1 MDAFQEFVYLRTYAR
16 YLESEGRRETWQETV
31 DRYCDYLLNPARYA
45 VPIPEKVQ
53 RKIRQGILNMD
64 VMPSMRLLWSAGE
77 ACDASN
83 ICAYNCSGVTVDTP
97 LAFGEI
103 LLILMCGAGVGYSVE
118 RQYVEKLPQI
128 KHQRNVPV
136 STITIRD
143 SKGGWQE
150 ALNAGVALWWDGRDI
165 IFDFSEIRPEG
176 APLKKMGGRASGPEV
191 LRKMLDATRNIILS
205 AAGRKLTP
213 LECHDICC
221 HIARCVVVGGVR
233 RSAMIS
239 LSDIDDHDMRD
250 CKIGVFP
257 PERFGA
263 NNSAVYRDKPS
274 DLDFLQ
280 DFAILGKS
288 GTGERGFFNLGAARK
303 NAPHRRKSKNIAITN
318 PCFTGDMQ
326 LLTENGYMR
335 FADIPEGR
343 VGVVSGK
350 TGQIS
355 DGMVWCSGERS
366 VVRIRRTKLNDVICT
381 PDHVFLVLDS
391 YGEDMG
397 EKLVFTEC
405 EAKDLLGRRI
415 VPFLPDAYYPINKD
429 DFMAGFIQ
437 GDGGTGRLKSKDHKG
452 LEINIGEKDKP
463 VAEFLGLSDY
473 GRSVYSRVAYDV
485 ALSWGISGE
494 PLPTRGLP
502 QRRPNKDF
510 LCGLF
515 SANGCVID
523 KYRVS
528 IKSTC
533 RQMLEDLRV
542 ILSDDYAIESY
553 ITTNKSQTVKFSNGE
568 YRCRESYDLNIGK
581 YDSLLKF
588 LESIGF
594 LQPYKRAALKR
605 LITIRSPRVRSVTP
619 CGVEKV
625 YDFSEPLTNWGVV
638 NGVVAHN
645 CAEVTL
651 RNREF
656 CNLSTYVIRP
666 GDDFYKITDKATTA
680 AWIGVL
686 QSTFADFP
694 YLSPEWEANCIEER
708 LCGVSPTG
716 VLDNL
721 ARLDPKELELTKK
734 QIVRTVRHAAELLGI
749 NVPAAATCVKPNGTV
764 SALVDS
770 AAGLHPRWAKYFRR
784 NIQIS
789 INDPLFKLMAD
800 QGAPHMIT
808 PDDPYTA
815 IVSFP
820 RSSPEGAVVRHDLS
834 AIEQLNTYKNI
845 TQNYCEMNASCT
857 IYVSPNEWIQVA
869 HWVYENWDA
878 VNGLSF
884 FPRGDHAYKW
894 APYEDITQEEYDKM
908 SEDFPELDFSKLSD
922 YEHTD
927 QTTGSKEYACT
938 AGGCEI

>member
-1 MDAFQEFVYLRTYAR
+1 M
-16 YLESEGRRETWQETV
+16 
-31 DRYCDYLLNPARYA
+31 
-45 VPIPEKVQ
+45 
-53 RKIRQGILNMD
+53 
-64 VMPSMRLLWSAGE
+64 
-77 ACDASN
+77 
-83 ICAYNCSGVTVDTP
+83 
-97 LAFGEI
+97 
-103 LLILMCGAGVGYSVE
+103 ILMCGAGVGFSVE
-118 RQYVEKLPQI
+118 RQYVEKLPPV

-136 STITIRD
+136 STMTIRD

-150 ALNAGVALWWDGRDI
+150 ALNAGLALWWEGRDI
-165 IFDFSEIRPEG
+165 IFDFSDIRPEG

-191 LRKMLDATRNIILS
+191 LRKMLDVTRSIILS
-205 AAGRKLTP
+205 AAGRKLTS

-239 LSDIDDHDMRD
+239 LSDIDDQEMRD

-318 PCFTGDMQ
+318 PC
-326 LLTENGYMR
+326 
-335 FADIPEGR
+335 
-343 VGVVSGK
+343 
-350 TGQIS
+350 
-355 DGMVWCSGERS
+355 
-366 VVRIRRTKLNDVICT
+366 
-381 PDHVFLVLDS
+381 
-391 YGEDMG
+391 
-397 EKLVFTEC
+397 
-405 EAKDLLGRRI
+405 
-415 VPFLPDAYYPINKD
+415 
-429 DFMAGFIQ
+429 
-437 GDGGTGRLKSKDHKG
+437 
-452 LEINIGEKDKP
+452 
-463 VAEFLGLSDY
+463 
-473 GRSVYSRVAYDV
+473 
-485 ALSWGISGE
+485 
-494 PLPTRGLP
+494 
-502 QRRPNKDF
+502 
-510 LCGLF
+510 
-515 SANGCVID
+515 
-523 KYRVS
+523 
-528 IKSTC
+528 
-533 RQMLEDLRV
+533 
-542 ILSDDYAIESY
+542 
-553 ITTNKSQTVKFSNGE
+553 
-568 YRCRESYDLNIGK
+568 
-581 YDSLLKF
+581 
-588 LESIGF
+588 
-594 LQPYKRAALKR
+594 
-605 LITIRSPRVRSVTP
+605 
-619 CGVEKV
+619 
-625 YDFSEPLTNWGVV
+625 
-638 NGVVAHN
+638 
-645 CAEVTL
+645 AEVTL

-666 GDDFYKITDKATTA
+666 DDDFYRITDKATTA

-686 QSTFADFP
+686 QSTFTDFP
-694 YLSPEWEANCIEER
+694 YLSPEWETNCIEER

-734 QIVRTVRHAAELLGI
+734 QIVRTVRHAAEVLGI

-770 AAGLHPRWAKYFRR
+770 AAGLHPRWAQYFVR

-789 INDPLFKLMAD
+789 VNDPLFKLMAD
-800 QGAPHMIT
+800 QGVPHMIT

-834 AIEQLNTYKNI
+834 AIEQLNTYKCI
-845 TQNYCEMNASCT
+845 SQNYCEMNASCT

-894 APYEDITQEEYDKM
+894 APYEDIIKEEYERL
-908 SEDFPELDFSKLSD
+908 SESFPQLDFSRLPD
-922 YEHTD
+922 YEHND